1 MRYHLVGIFTL
12 TVMVINTL
20 IGIGPMMLIALLK
33 VVAPSHGLRRR
44 CARAVMWIAETW
56 VDANTAVFDRVLDT
70 RWELRGNFEPRLDTS
85 YLVLCNHQSWVDI
98 PALVEIL
105 NGRVPYYKF
114 FLKRELIW
122 VPLLGLAFRALEYPL
137 MRRYSNDYLARH
149 PEKKGKDLE
158 ITRKACERCRGMPIT
173 VVNFPEGTRF
183 TADKHRAQQS
193 PYRHLLKPKAG
204 GISFVLASI
213 GDQIDTILDV
223 SIVYPEGTPGFWDL
237 LANRVPRVIIDI
249 QQYPLDQ
256 QWVRGD
262 YRNDSEFRARFQQW
276 ISDLWRGKDE
286 RIGAIHA
293 SVAVDAETL
302 E

>member
-1 MRYHLVGIFTL
+1 MMSHVIWAFALL
-12 TVMVINTL
+12 VMVANTL

-33 VVAPSHGLRRR
+33 VAAPTPWLRRR

-56 VDANTAVFDRVLDT
+56 VDANTAVLNRILDT
-70 RWELRGNFEPRLDTS
+70 RWEVRGNFEPRLDTS

-98 PALVEIL
+98 AALVEAL

-122 VPLLGLAFRALEYPL
+122 VPLLGLAFWALDYPL
-137 MRRYSNDYLARH
+137 MRRYSSDYLQRH
-149 PEKKGKDLE
+149 PEMKGLDLE
-158 ITRKACERCRGMPIT
+158 ITRQACEKCRGMPIT

-183 TADKHRAQQS
+183 TPAKHQAQGA
-193 PYRHLLKPKAG
+193 PYRHLLRPKAG

-213 GDQIDTILDV
+213 GDQVDTILDI

-237 LANRVPRVIIDI
+237 LANRVGRVIIDI
-249 QQYPLDQ
+249 RQYPLDQ

-262 YRNDSEFRARFQQW
+262 YRNDPEFRARFQQW
-276 ISDLWRGKDE
+276 ISDLWQDKDE
-286 RIGAIHA
+286 RIGLIHA
-293 SVAVDAETL
+293 SVGNPEAPQ
-302 E
+302 